1 MQLQDLNAFVAVA
14 ADRSFS
20 KAAKRLHR
28 TQPAISQ
35 AIRRLEDELGDKLF
49 DRSSRNGALTEA
61 GVLLREHAARLLR
74 LASEAEAAVRE
85 LQQVRRGRVVVGA
98 NEAAVH
104 AILPI
109 IERFARLHP
118 QARVEVRRVASRQIA
133 HGAARAQPRLRRPDV
148 PAARQGAAVDLARQ
162 RRARDARQPEAPAR
176 VEEARHASRK
186 SGARP
191 SSRTTIPS
199 PARDRVLRLYERRH
213 APINIQIALPSL
225 DGIKRAVEMGLG
237 VAVLPRRCA
246 LTEIARGHLVAV
258 KVPELSSPRS
268 VRFVFRKSGELSRAA
283 AAFLELARA
292 GTDGTEATDKAQQ
305 EKRRNGEGTNPKF

>member
-14 ADRSFS
+14 SDRSFS

-49 DRSSRNGALTEA
+49 DRTSRNGALTEA
-61 GVLLREHAARLLR
+61 GALLQEHATRLLR
-74 LASEAEAAVRE
+74 FAAEAEAE

-104 AILPI
+104 SLLPI
-109 IERFARLHP
+109 VDRFTRAHP
-118 QARVEVRRVASRQIA
+118 HARVEVRRVASRQIA
-133 HGAARAQPRLRRPDV
+133 TELLERSLDFGVLTFQPPDKGLQSISLGSDELVMLANPTHRL
-148 PAARQGAAVDLARQ
+148 ASKK
-162 RRARDARQPEAPAR
+162 R
-176 VEEARHASRK
+176 VTIEEVGREIVIAHND
-186 SGARP
+186 
-191 SSRTTIPS
+191 PS
-199 PARDRVLRLYERRH
+199 PARERVLRVYERRH

-246 LTEIARGHLVAV
+246 LGEIARGHLVAV

-268 VRFVFRKSGELSRAA
+268 VRFVFRKAGELSRAA
-283 AAFLELARA
+283 AAFLELVRERA
-292 GTDGTEATDKAQQ
+292 EEAKRTEITM
-305 EKRRNGEGTNPKF
+305 R